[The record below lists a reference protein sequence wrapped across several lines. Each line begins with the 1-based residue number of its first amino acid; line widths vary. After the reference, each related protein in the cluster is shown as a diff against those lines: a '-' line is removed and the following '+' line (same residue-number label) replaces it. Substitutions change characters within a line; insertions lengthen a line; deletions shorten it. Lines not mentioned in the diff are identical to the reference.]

1 MEFVLTANSPG
12 EVSTWLAPVVRALR
26 QEAPTARIT
35 VFLVPCA
42 FATGAEASVVASMPE
57 VDRVFGPGQYWRQA
71 MAFPALRG
79 FDRRGALLFLG
90 GDPIHALWL
99 ARRLGLPPL
108 AYMERGSSLSR
119 GFREIFVP
127 DEGARGRVL
136 RRGAPPERVQV
147 VGDLMVDAVR
157 PQRNPEAVRAALG
170 LDPARPVVAV
180 FPGSRP
186 FELQQLLPFF
196 MRVAEILWEG
206 RRELQFVIS
215 LAPFVPP
222 QELDG
227 VPVPALGGTRV
238 TLAAEDNP
246 PGERWRAVTERG
258 LVVPALRG
266 AAHDVLQVADLALT
280 VPGSNTAEM
289 AVLGV
294 PMVVAAPLNLAET
307 IPLPGLVNY
316 LPRIP
321 LVGKRWKRAVVFR
334 ANERVRFIA
343 LPNRKAGRAIVPE
356 VRGVLRP
363 EDVALEAARLLADGK
378 ARAAMRAELRQVMG
392 APGAAQR
399 IAARLHAVALSGGRA
414 ARRTDGS
421 GSRPSGEP
429 Q

>member
-26 QEAPTARIT
+26 QEVPVARIT
-35 VFLVPCA
+35 VFLVPCT
-42 FATGAEASVVASMPE
+42 FATGGEASVVAAMPE
-57 VDRVFGPGQYWRQA
+57 VDRVFSPGQYWRHA
-71 MAFPALRG
+71 VALPSLRG
-79 FDRRGALLFLG
+79 FDRQGAVLFLG

-99 ARRLGLPPL
+99 ARRLEMPPL

-127 DEGARGRVL
+127 DENARGRVL

-147 VGDLMVDAVR
+147 VGDLMLDAVQPKR
-157 PQRNPEAVRAALG
+157 SPEAVRTLLG
-170 LDPARPVVAV
+170 LDPARPVMAV

-227 VPVPALGGTRV
+227 LPVPALGGTRV

-266 AAHDVLQVADLALT
+266 ASHDILQIADLALT

-289 AVLGV
+289 AALGV
-294 PMVVAAPLNLAET
+294 PMVVVAPLNLAET
-307 IPLPGLVNY
+307 IPLPGLINY
-316 LPRIP
+316 LTRIP
-321 LVGKRWKRAVVFR
+321 LVGRRWRRAVVFR
-334 ANERVRFIA
+334 ANARAPFIA

-363 EDVALEAARLLADGK
+363 EDVALEAARLLADAK
-378 ARAAMRAELRQVMG
+378 ARAAMRAELRRVMG
-392 APGAAQR
+392 PPGAAQR
-399 IAARLHAVALSGGRA
+399 IAARLHAVALNGGRA
-414 ARRTDGS
+414 SNLRDKHG
-421 GSRPSGEP
+421 RPSGGLR
-429 Q
+429 